1 MINNFIVSNMNSIE
15 ILDYWT
21 NVSLE
26 SIWRENVMQT
36 IQNSCVDIDKLWNNI
51 FVKRI
56 C

>member
-1 MINNFIVSNMNSIE
+1 MINNFIASKMNSIE

-26 SIWRENVMQT
+26 SIWRENVRQA
-36 IQNSCVDIDKLWNNI
+36 IQNSCIDIDKLWANI
-51 FVKRI
+51 FIKRI